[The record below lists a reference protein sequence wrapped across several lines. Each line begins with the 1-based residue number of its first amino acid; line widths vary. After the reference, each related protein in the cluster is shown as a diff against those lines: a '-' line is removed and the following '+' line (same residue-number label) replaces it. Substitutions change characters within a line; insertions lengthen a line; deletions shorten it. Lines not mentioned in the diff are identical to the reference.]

1 MTQPAGYQGR
11 HGGRIGKYV
20 EADLRVQESR
30 LSYEKVFGAE
40 NVNFIPIAAL
50 EDIIQAE
57 RLVLGLLSEWRV
69 RGVTGRKNEWLCGVS
84 AEKVRR
90 IAISALV
97 ESGLPFQSINE

>member
-1 MTQPAGYQGR
+1 LLKKANLAITECKSLQKNPS
-11 HGGRIGKYV
+11 
-20 EADLRVQESR
+20 L
-30 LSYEKVFGAE
+30 
-40 NVNFIPIAAL
+40 
-50 EDIIQAE
+50 
-57 RLVLGLLSEWRV
+57 LGLLSEWRV